1 MTRGKLTTIA
11 IATIM
16 ILMIGATPIAT
27 GQQQRTAAATKQ
39 IEITQ
44 RLKAH
49 ANATKMRQTIDVL
62 ITRAGRTRYVFSGST
77 TKGWDCSGLV
87 VWTYKRFG
95 ITLPHSADKQGHVGK
110 RTTKPQPGDI
120 VVFAYKG
127 RTDFYHSAIYLGDG
141 KIINANSAYG
151 TTIIQRLTE
160 YPNAQIRYVQILK
173 RIQQ

>member
-1 MTRGKLTTIA
+1 MTRGKLA
-11 IATIM
+11 AIM
-16 ILMIGATPIAT
+16 IITILILTLGA
-27 GQQQRTAAATKQ
+27 TAAANSDQQSTKAPKQ
-39 IEITQ
+39 LTIEQ
-44 RLKAH
+44 KLKAH
-49 ANATKMRQTIDVL
+49 ANASKMERVLDQL
-62 ITRAGRTRYVFSGST
+62 ITRAGRTRYVYSGST

-95 ITLPHSADKQGHVGK
+95 ITLPHSADKQGRIGK
-110 RTTKPQPGDI
+110 RTSTPQPGDI

-160 YPNAQIRYVQILK
+160 YPNAQIRYVQILT
-173 RIQQ
+173 RTEQ